1 MNPTRPGTSV
11 LFGLLFI
18 QTLLI
23 GLLIQPKAIRAGVHT
38 STSGDQLELRARWSA
53 WSGPFGTG
61 GKLILR
67 RLDEERVSLMLSLPD
82 RLWLPN
88 RQYILR
94 EQEALLHWQDPESAR
109 SLMEPDGTLV
119 RILSELPP
127 TGPLALLTGQG
138 LEPMMT
144 QTSRDDCAGWSTLQG
159 TLAGY
164 PAELRQGRNAAL
176 TLDWHLPEG
185 SYHFHWRE
193 GSVGHNLILVAPQGY
208 KVRIF
213 SRLRRHA
220 QVSLEDWL
228 FLAE

>member
-1 MNPTRPGTSV
+1 MSSTRPGTSG
-11 LFGLLFI
+11 LFGLLVLQI
-18 QTLLI
+18 LLI
-23 GLLIQPKAIRAGVHT
+23 ASLVQPKAIHAGAHT
-38 STSGDQLELRARWSA
+38 QADGDQIELRARWSA
-53 WSGPFGTG
+53 WKGPFGTG

-67 RLDEERVSLMLSLPD
+67 RLDEERLSLMLSLPD

-88 RQYILR
+88 HQFILR

-119 RILSELPP
+119 HILSELPP

-138 LEPMMT
+138 LEPMMIE
-144 QTSRDDCAGWSTLQG
+144 TSRDESAGWTTLHG
-159 TLAGY
+159 LLAGY
-164 PAELRQGRNAAL
+164 PAELRQGHSAAL

-185 SYHFHWRE
+185 VYHFRWWD
-193 GSVGHNLILVAPQGY
+193 GSAGRDLSLSVPQGY

-213 SRLRRHA
+213 SRLRRHV
-220 QVSLEDWL
+220 QVSPEDWL